1 MKEKEAINGT
11 ELSRIQRFF
20 LEHKEINVMEFARSL
35 GINGTLMHNY
45 IYGYKTPSKKREE
58 EIIARLHELGEELL
72 KA

>member
-1 MKEKEAINGT
+1 MKEKEIINGT
-11 ELSRIQRFF
+11 GQNRVQCFF
-20 LEHKEINVMEFARSL
+20 LAHKEINVTEFARSL